1 MAMIF
6 DFFKAVMMEVT
17 DSGFDLLKLNN
28 VQTVLTEAH
37 LYALRNQITSLKQLE
52 KKIHKEIPSLKLLQD
67 FRQLLFYLKKLKS
80 RTTYQTPLKARQA
93 FNKRQSSAT
102 NKSKSLGSHNLSNVI
117 SRLSLQHNTNNDDK
131 QTKRLNSSNRN
142 SKISTRQGLTKG
154 VSHSAPK
161 LQENVQEYLPLSS
174 NNQNTQFWHLINPKQ
189 RGAKIGENKD
199 LKVNNSR
206 QAVSLSID
214 SKHRTTK
221 TQRQE
226 QSTLSF
232 NKVGTPNQSMDM
244 LKQHISDNY
253 HTTTINLPSLADNS
267 RTPTQQQDD
276 TAQFSFAQEQQHTQ
290 DRLKAQV
297 RQGEPTLQF
306 STLKS
311 HRKDMNKCY
320 SQMNLQPRTNIDHHH

>member
-161 LQENVQEYLPLSS
+161 FQENNV
-174 NNQNTQFWHLINPKQ
+174 
-189 RGAKIGENKD
+189 
-199 LKVNNSR
+199 
-206 QAVSLSID
+206 
-214 SKHRTTK
+214 
-221 TQRQE
+221 
-226 QSTLSF
+226 
-232 NKVGTPNQSMDM
+232 
-244 LKQHISDNY
+244 
-253 HTTTINLPSLADNS
+253 
-267 RTPTQQQDD
+267 
-276 TAQFSFAQEQQHTQ
+276 
-290 DRLKAQV
+290 
-297 RQGEPTLQF
+297 
-306 STLKS
+306 
-311 HRKDMNKCY
+311 
-320 SQMNLQPRTNIDHHH
+320 